1 MLKQQRKEKELTVDE
16 IKKMIYKEIQKKQK
30 QVDPEKF
37 NMRIVE
43 DNLTE
48 VETLQFVLA
57 MIIDEERVRKRQ
69 TDQQMKL
76 G

>member
-1 MLKQQRKEKELTVDE
+1 MQKRKELTVDD
-16 IKKMIYKEIQKKQK
+16 IKKMIYKEIEKKQK
-30 QVDPEKF
+30 QLDPDKH
-37 NMRIVE
+37 NMRIME

-57 MIIDEERVRKRQ
+57 MVMDEERLRKRQ
-69 TDQQMKL
+69 TDQLMKL

>member
-37 NMRIVE
+37 NIRIVE

-76 G
+76 

>member
-1 MLKQQRKEKELTVDE
+1 
-16 IKKMIYKEIQKKQK
+16 
-30 QVDPEKF
+30 
-37 NMRIVE
+37 MRIVE

-48 VETLQFVLA
+48 AETLQFVLA
-57 MIIDEERVRKRQ
+57 MIMDENRLKNRQ

>member
-1 MLKQQRKEKELTVDE
+1 LLKQQRKEKELTVDE

-37 NMRIVE
+37 NIRIVE

-76 G
+76 